1 MANYLP
7 PAKIWSIKS
16 DGLGDMNK
24 KVVDLLAYRI
34 EKSLKQ
40 NGFEIREDLD
50 KKVKLVIKLQGE
62 SGVTDGR

>member
-1 MANYLP
+1 M
-7 PAKIWSIKS
+7 
-16 DGLGDMNK
+16 DK

-40 NGFEIREDLD
+40 NGFEIREDSD

-62 SGVTDGR
+62 AGVIDGR